1 MRIFATPTFDR
12 AAKKL
17 HRPQKAELDVAVKT
31 VAGDAQIGE
40 EKVGDLAG
48 IRVYKFR
55 MSNQLWL
62 LSYRILDEGSIKLL
76 TLGSHDNF
84 YRDLK
89 RTEH

>member
-1 MRIFATPTFDR
+1 MRILVTPTFDR

-17 HRPQKAELDVAVKT
+17 HRLQKAELDEAVKT

-62 LSYRILDEGSIKLL
+62 LSYRILDEDSIKLL
-76 TLGSHDNF
+76 TVGSHENF

-89 RTEH
+89 RIEH

>member
-1 MRIFATPTFDR
+1 MRIFVAPTFVR

-17 HRPQKAELDVAVKT
+17 HRLQKEELDTAVKT

-55 MSNQLWL
+55 MGNQLCL
-62 LSYRILDEGSIKLL
+62 LSYRALDEDSIKLL
-76 TLGSHDNF
+76 TVGLHENF

-89 RTEH
+89 RVEH

>member
-1 MRIFATPTFDR
+1 MRIFVTPTFVR

-17 HRPQKAELDVAVKT
+17 HRLQKEELDTAVKT

-55 MSNQLWL
+55 MGNQLCL
-62 LSYRILDEGSIKLL
+62 LSYRALDEDSIKLL
-76 TLGSHDNF
+76 TVGSHENF

-89 RTEH
+89 RIEH

>member
-1 MRIFATPTFDR
+1 MRIFVTPTFDR

-17 HRPQKAELDVAVKT
+17 HRPQKAELDEAVKT

-55 MSNQLWL
+55 MSNQLCL
-62 LSYRILDEGSIKLL
+62 LSYRILDEDGIKLL
-76 TLGSHDNF
+76 TLGSHENF

-89 RTEH
+89 RIEP

>member
-1 MRIFATPTFDR
+1 MRIFVTPTFVR

-17 HRPQKAELDVAVKT
+17 HRLQKEELDTAVKT

-62 LSYRILDEGSIKLL
+62 LSYRILDEDSIKLL
-76 TLGSHDNF
+76 TVGSHENF

-89 RTEH
+89 RIEH